1 MGSDPAPFFAN
12 LFLSHYESQW
22 IKTICRDDYVRA
34 RRLFNTSRFID
45 DLLTLNDNGEFNN
58 SHREIYPQEL
68 VLNQENTVNTSATF
82 LDLNIEV
89 KGNIF
94 EYKLFDKRNDFPFY
108 IIRFPYKSSTIPKKM
123 FFSTIQAELLRICRA
138 TSRFQSY
145 LASCKPFLERMV
157 KQGCTKSELKFPIK
171 QIITNHFTDFNKFGL
186 LLNHLIY
193 EITNLL

>member
-1 MGSDPAPFFAN
+1 MHHTINSTFNNTDRNLMSVGNKTAYFVKTNRGSKFKFNSECINDCISFLVENAYFRVGNAIFRQTIGIPMGSDPAPFFAN

-68 VLNQENTVNTSATF
+68 VLNKENTVNTSATF

-94 EYKLFDKRNDFPFY
+94 EYKLLIKEV
-108 IIRFPYKSSTIPKKM
+108 I
-123 FFSTIQAELLRICRA
+123 
-138 TSRFQSY
+138 
-145 LASCKPFLERMV
+145 FL
-157 KQGCTKSELKFPIK
+157 
-171 QIITNHFTDFNKFGL
+171 FT
-186 LLNHLIY
+186 
-193 EITNLL
+193 